1 MSVGLGSLANE
12 SVDDLLIGA
21 IVGNF
26 KLISHA
32 ARSSVSDTKE
42 GT

>member
-1 MSVGLGSLANE
+1 MNQWM
-12 SVDDLLIGA
+12 IGA